1 MMTELNSTSSTSS
14 TSSKSSNW
22 QTLCQKDD
30 LVKYSGVCALL
41 NDEQQVAI
49 FLIDDDN
56 ALTISNWD
64 PAGKANVLYRGL
76 IGDDN
81 GEVFVAS
88 PLYKERFSLTSGRC
102 LDDDSLSVTTY
113 QTRIEQGQV
122 QVRV

>member
-1 MMTELNSTSSTSS
+1 MTELNSTNSN
-14 TSSKSSNW
+14 NW
-22 QTLCQKDD
+22 QTICKKED

-49 FLIDDDN
+49 FLVDDDN

-76 IGDDN
+76 IGDAD

-88 PLYKERFSLTSGRC
+88 PLYKERFSLTNGRC
-102 LDDDSLSVTTY
+102 LDDDTLSVTTY

-122 QVRV
+122 QVLMA